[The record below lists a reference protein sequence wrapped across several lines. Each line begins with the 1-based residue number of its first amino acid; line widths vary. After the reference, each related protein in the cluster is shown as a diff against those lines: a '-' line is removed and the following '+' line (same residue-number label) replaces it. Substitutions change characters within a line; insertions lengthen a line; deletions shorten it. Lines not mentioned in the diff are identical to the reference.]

1 MFGKSDLVIHNANVI
16 TMNPQ
21 QLRAEALAVRDGHI
35 VAVGTWDDVAPHAE
49 GMTVLDLTGK
59 TIVPGMIDTHTHFLW
74 TALSLAALD
83 VSDAQ
88 DHSSL
93 QAIIRQA
100 VAHTLP
106 GEPILGMRF
115 TEYAL
120 DTAQFGPIIQALDAV
135 APGNPVYLAGVSGH
149 TSATNTPGLELLAFP
164 ADVPGVMHDA
174 GGQPNG
180 LLVDRANNVAFDK
193 FAEAFGVDEKAAEM
207 VGRAI
212 EMAHSVGITT
222 LHALE
227 GGIAGDDQVAE
238 ELLAAVPNLP
248 LRFVFYY
255 QTMDVDRVLVLGLPR
270 IGGCILLDGDVGPHT
285 AAFTEPYADDPD
297 CYGTLYYTQ
306 EQVDAFVLKAHK
318 AGLQVAMHAIGD
330 AAIEQALDAYEAA
343 LDAYPRDDHRHR
355 IEHADLIRQDQIER
369 AQRLG
374 LAIAIQPP
382 FNYYWPHTGYNATLG
397 KQRAEYADPFRA
409 MMDAGLL
416 LAGGSDSTVTP
427 LGPMIGVHAAVNHT
441 NPTQRLSVQEGL
453 ELYTINAARIA
464 FQEQDRGSLEV
475 GKLGDFV
482 VLAEDPFEVD
492 AARIVDISV
501 EMTVIGGDVVYGK
514 SRENPLG
521 LPEG

>member
-1 MFGKSDLVIHNANVI
+1 MFEKSDLVIHDANII

-21 QLRAEALAVRDGHI
+21 QPRAEALAVRDGHI
-35 VAVGTWDDVAPHAE
+35 VAVGIWDDVAPHAE
-49 GMTVLDLTGK
+49 GITVLDLTGK
-59 TIVPGMIDTHTHFLW
+59 TVVPGMIDTHVHFLW
-74 TALSLAALD
+74 TALSLAVLD

-100 VAHTLP
+100 VAHTAP
-106 GEPILGMRF
+106 GEPILSMGF

-120 DTAQFGPIIQALDAV
+120 DTTQFSPIIQALDAV
-135 APGNPVYLAGVSGH
+135 SPDNPVYLVGVSGH
-149 TSATNTPGLELLAFP
+149 TSATNTRGLELLAFP
-164 ADVPGVMHDA
+164 TDVPGVMRDA

-180 LLVDRANNVAFDK
+180 LLVDRANNLAFDK
-193 FAEAFGVDEKAAEM
+193 FAKAFGVDKKAAEM

-212 EMAHSVGITT
+212 ETAHSVGITT

-227 GGIAGDDQVAE
+227 GGIAGDDQAAE

-255 QTMDVDRVLVLGLPR
+255 QTMDVDRVVGLGLPR
-270 IGGCILLDGDVGPHT
+270 IGGCILLDGDVSPHT
-285 AAFTEPYADDPD
+285 AAFTEPYADDPE
-297 CYGTLYYTQ
+297 CYGTLYYAQ

-343 LDAYPRDDHRHR
+343 LTAHPRDDHRHR
-355 IEHADLIRQDQIER
+355 IEHCDLIRQDQIER
-369 AQRLG
+369 ARRLG

-382 FNYYWPHTGYNATLG
+382 FNYYWPHTNYNSTLG
-397 KQRAEYADPFRA
+397 EQRTEKADPFRA
-409 MMDAGLL
+409 MADAGLL

-427 LGPMIGVHAAVNHT
+427 LGPLIGVHAAVNHT
-441 NPTQRLSVQEGL
+441 NPAQRLSVQEGL
-453 ELYTINAARIA
+453 ELCTINAARIA
-464 FQEQDRGSLEV
+464 FQERDRGSLEV

-482 VLAEDPFEVD
+482 VLAEDPFVVD
-492 AARIVDISV
+492 PAHIVDISV
-501 EMTVIGGDVVYGK
+501 EMTVIGGDVVY
-514 SRENPLG
+514 RQE
-521 LPEG
+521 